1 MAGFLLISFRKST
14 FISLLFTL
22 LSCSKK
28 ETDQPFLSE
37 LTVEANASTTATKV
51 GTLRNSATF
60 PVGSAVDEN
69 ALNNNKTYALIVANE
84 FNSVTPESAMKFDR
98 TEWKQNNFDFTS
110 ADDIVKSA
118 LLNNQR
124 VHGHTLVWKHAL
136 PSWVLN
142 FSGDSVAWEGIFKTH
157 IQSVVKHFKGKVKS
171 WDVVNEAIDDND
183 GTLVYKDKYGPGSG
197 SLWRQHLGPNYIVR
211 AFKYA
216 HEADPTAL
224 LFYNDYGND
233 NGGWNTTKIE
243 SVINIVNSIKNSGGT
258 ISGIGIQM
266 HINLTTDNNNITET
280 LKKFSTTGLLIHVSE
295 LDISVN
301 PSNLASFVFDDGV
314 KKLQAEK
321 YQFIAQ
327 TYKKV
332 VPKAQQ
338 FGITTWEFSDAYS
351 ESTLSGKK
359 DFKLL
364 LDMNFQ
370 KKAAYDGYLKGL
382 VN

>member
-1 MAGFLLISFRKST
+1 MAGFLSITRRFFFLSTLIV
-14 FISLLFTL
+14 FI
-22 LSCSKK
+22 SCSKN
-28 ETDQPFLSE
+28 EVVQPIATE
-37 LTVEANASTTATKV
+37 PPIEENISTAVTRVA
-51 GTLRNSATF
+51 TLRNSAPF
-60 PVGSAVDEN
+60 PIGSAIDETP
-69 ALNNNKTYALIVANE
+69 LNSNKTYASIVANE
-84 FNSVTPESAMKFDR
+84 FNSITPESAMKFDR
-98 TEWKQNNFDFTS
+98 TEWVQNKFNFVSSD
-110 ADDIVKSA
+110 AIVKYA
-118 LLNNQR
+118 LLNKQR
-124 VHGHTLVWKHAL
+124 IHGHTLIWKHAL
-136 PSWVLN
+136 PNWVLT
-142 FSGDSVAWEGIFKTH
+142 FSGDSAAWEGIFKKH

-233 NGGWNTTKIE
+233 NGGWNSTKIK
-243 SVINIVNSIKNSGGT
+243 SVIKIVNSIESSGGT

-266 HINLTTDNNNITET
+266 HINLTTNNYNIAQT
-280 LKKFSTTGLLIHVSE
+280 LKSFANTGLLIHISE
-295 LDISVN
+295 LDVSVN
-301 PSNLASFVFDDGV
+301 PLNLTSFIFNDSV
-314 KKLQAEK
+314 KKLQAQK

-327 TYKKV
+327 IYKKV

-351 ESTLSGKK
+351 ESALSGKN
-359 DFKLL
+359 DFRLL
-364 LDMNFQ
+364 FDMNYQ
-370 KKAAYDGYLKGL
+370 KKAAYDAYLKGL

>member
-1 MAGFLLISFRKST
+1 MAGFLLIIFRRSVFLSL
-14 FISLLFTL
+14 FILMG
-22 LSCSKK
+22 CSKK
-28 ETDQPFLSE
+28 EEAKPD
-37 LTVEANASTTATKV
+37 LTESMIEATASTTAIKIA
-51 GTLRNSATF
+51 TLRNSATF
-60 PVGSAVDEN
+60 PIGSAIDESP
-69 ALNNNKTYALIVANE
+69 LKNNKTYASIVANE

-110 ADDIVKSA
+110 ADGIVKSA
-118 LLNNQR
+118 LINNQR

-136 PSWVLN
+136 PDWVLK
-142 FSGDSVAWEGIFKTH
+142 FSGDSIAWERIFKTH

-216 HEADPTAL
+216 HEADPAAL

-233 NGGWNTTKIE
+233 NGGWNNTKIQ
-243 SVINIVNSIKNSGGT
+243 SVINIVNSIKRSGGT

-266 HINLTTDNNNITET
+266 HINLTTNNKNITET
-280 LKKFSTTGLLIHVSE
+280 LKKFSTTGLLIHISE

-301 PSNLASFVFDDGV
+301 PSNLASFIYNDGV

-351 ESTLSGKK
+351 ESTLSGKN
-359 DFKLL
+359 DFRLL
-364 LDMNFQ
+364 FDMKY
-370 KKAAYDGYLKGL
+370 KKKVAYDGYLKGL